1 MYAIFYG
8 SIVYNGVISF
18 NHIFLTAHRGTKFLM
33 ARIKS
38 KDNGDIARGKWHMC
52 LYI

>member
-1 MYAIFYG
+1 MCAIFYG
-8 SIVYNGVISF
+8 SIVYHGVKSF
-18 NHIFLTAHRGTKFLM
+18 IQIFLTAHRGTKFLM

-38 KDNGDIARGKWHMC
+38 MDNGNIARDKWHMC